1 MDFLLRWLPI
11 GALSALAIA
20 YFWRY
25 SNNRRIT
32 SGSQNNTVQSKPSQ
46 AETKRE
52 EKRSVETTQT
62 QTREPE
68 PEPEASNPAANS
80 SPSFK
85 TELKFLQ
92 HFAHGVQGRRDSM
105 EDAHFVI
112 DNFLE
117 DPSKPSALFAI
128 FDGHGGRRAADFAA
142 ENFPT
147 YLKSSLDSGIEP
159 QEALRNAFLKTEEVY
174 LEQAIQN
181 QYQDGTTGV
190 VALVIGNLLIVGN
203 VGDSEAVISLGGK
216 AIPLTTIHN
225 PNKNPAEGKRVEEA
239 GGRMYMGRVGHP
251 ALNVRLFN
259 IAVSRAIGD
268 ILYKIPQYTQNKP
281 SGLTAEPD
289 TTHVNLVPEHQFLI
303 LACDGLWDVM
313 SHSEAVDFVAD
324 KLRQGA
330 SLEDTCL
337 EIIQEAEN
345 RESGDNISAGIV
357 SLIH

>member
-1 MDFLLRWLPI
+1 
-11 GALSALAIA
+11 
-20 YFWRY
+20 
-25 SNNRRIT
+25 
-32 SGSQNNTVQSKPSQ
+32 
-46 AETKRE
+46 
-52 EKRSVETTQT
+52 
-62 QTREPE
+62 
-68 PEPEASNPAANS
+68 
-80 SPSFK
+80 
-85 TELKFLQ
+85 LQ
-92 HFAHGVQGRRDSM
+92 YFAHGVQGRRDSM

-112 DNFLE
+112 ENFLE

-142 ENFPT
+142 ENLPI
-147 YLKSSLDSGIEP
+147 YMKEALHSGAQP
-159 QEALRNAFLKTEEVY
+159 DEALRKAFLKTEEVY

-190 VALVIGNLLIVGN
+190 VALVVGDLLVVGN

-225 PNKNPAEGKRVEEA
+225 PTKNPAEGARVVEA
-239 GGRMYMGRVGHP
+239 GGRLYMNRVGHP

-289 TTHVNLVPEHQFLI
+289 IATTTLLPDHQFLI
-303 LACDGLWDVM
+303 LACDGLWDVF
-313 SHSEAVDFVAD
+313 SHADAVNFVAE
-324 KLRQGA
+324 KLRQGS
-330 SLEDTCL
+330 SLE
-337 EIIQEAEN
+337 EICRDIITEAEN
-345 RESGDNISAGIV
+345 RESGDNISACII